1 MIARV
6 VERTGRGARESLEG
20 LGRAGRFAVESAAA
34 TCDVALWWPQTA
46 PQAVELGVRSLP
58 IGMFIAVFTGIVLA
72 LLASYSVSGA
82 VPLYFVG
89 TLVEKTSLLAHS
101 DSVMRR
107 LHAGEG
113 SVGLFLTDSSV
124 YRQTDSLLTQ
134 LRRLVAD
141 VQSNP
146 RKYLRVSVF

>member
-6 VERTGRGARESLEG
+6 VERTGRGARDVAKMSTVLSDAA
-20 LGRAGRFAVESAAA
+20 RAQSANLDAAA
-34 TCDVALWWPQTA
+34 RDVR
-46 PQAVELGVRSLP
+46 VGVQSL
-58 IGMFIAVFTGIVLA
+58 L
-72 LLASYSVSGA
+72 
-82 VPLYFVG
+82 
-89 TLVEKTSLLAHS
+89 LLAHS

-113 SVGLFLTDSSV
+113 SLGLFLTDSSV

-146 RKYLRVSVF
+146 WKYLRVSVF